1 MDGNTDNKEKEIK
14 ALLKGKKIRPSIIR
28 VKVLKYLLDNR
39 NHPTADRL
47 FSALENDIPT
57 LSRTSIYNT
66 LKTFLDEGVVSE
78 ITIEDGNSR
87 YDAFTGK
94 HGHFICEKC
103 GGVSDFDVKCAT
115 CAPESLNGYKINQEH
130 VYLRGLCPNC
140 IKSGGDGNEKNFR
153 KKRCKKSS

>member
-140 IKSGGDGNEKNFR
+140 IKSGGDGN
-153 KKRCKKSS
+153 

>member
-1 MDGNTDNKEKEIK
+1 MKADEKTETQAVLLLKEKRV
-14 ALLKGKKIRPSIIR
+14 RPSMIR
-28 VKVLKYLLDNR
+28 VKVLEYLLENR

-103 GGVSDFDVKCAT
+103 GDVRDFDVKCAT
-115 CAPESLNGYKINQEH
+115 CAPESLKGYKVTQEH
-130 VYLRGLCPNC
+130 VYLKGLCPGC
-140 IKSGGDGNEKNFR
+140 VKTRGK
-153 KKRCKKSS
+153 

>member
-1 MDGNTDNKEKEIK
+1 MNADEKTEK
-14 ALLKGKKIRPSIIR
+14 QAVLLLKDKKVRPSMIR
-28 VKVLKYLLDNR
+28 VKVLEYLLENR

-47 FSALENDIPT
+47 FIALENEIPT

-66 LKTFLDEGVVSE
+66 LKTFLDEGIVSE

-103 GGVSDFDVKCAT
+103 GDVSDFDVKCAA
-115 CAPESLNGYKINQEH
+115 CAPESLKGYKIKQEH
-130 VYLRGLCPNC
+130 VYLKGLCPKC
-140 IKSGGDGNEKNFR
+140 IKSGGDENEKNFR
-153 KKRCKKSS
+153 KKSGKKNS